1 MYKKHRRLIVVIFI
15 VVSMIGYLCEINYDL
30 IASEVITIVSI
41 ALAVYIASFSQLA
54 SSQLANQMKNTSDKK
69 IPGKSQLGVIAQYL
83 KAALVFGLSSI
94 VISCVC
100 LVDII
105 PTALIIADVISSIA
119 LGVLSVNFV
128 FIWLLFEFMI
138 NRQLRE

>member
-1 MYKKHRRLIVVIFI
+1 MYKKHRTVIVMLFILISVV
-15 VVSMIGYLCEINYDL
+15 GYLCGIKYEL
-30 IASEVITIVSI
+30 IASEVITIISI

-54 SSQLANQMKNTSDKK
+54 SSQLAKEMKVTSDKI

-83 KAALVFGLSSI
+83 KAALVFGLLSI
-94 VISCVC
+94 VIRCTC
-100 LVDII
+100 LMKVI
-105 PTALIIADVISSIA
+105 PENLIVTDVLSAIA
-119 LGVLSVNFV
+119 LGILSVNFV